1 MSLVGKPVC
10 DVFGSAFRYGVVQS
24 ETMKGKWKYVTVTWV
39 NDETYI
45 KRMEELKELRGGRED
60 HTRREYRID
69 QVKLIDLEKQLSDL
83 RGLRG
88 FIRG

>member
-10 DVFGSAFRYGVVQS
+10 DVFGSAFRYGVVQG
-24 ETMKGKWKYVTVTWV
+24 ETMKGKWKYVTVAWV
-39 NDETYI
+39 DDEVYI
-45 KRMEELKELRGGRED
+45 KRMEELKELRAGED
-60 HTRREYRID
+60 HKRHEYRID
-69 QVKLIDLEKQLSDL
+69 QVKFIDLEKQLRDL

>member
-10 DVFGSAFRYGVVQS
+10 DVFGNAFRYGVVQG
-24 ETMKGKWKYVTVTWV
+24 ETMKGKWKYVTVAWID
-39 NDETYI
+39 DEVYI
-45 KRMEELKELRGGRED
+45 KRVEELKELRAGED
-60 HTRREYRID
+60 HKRREYRID
-69 QVKLIDLEKQLSDL
+69 QVKFIDLEKQLSDL